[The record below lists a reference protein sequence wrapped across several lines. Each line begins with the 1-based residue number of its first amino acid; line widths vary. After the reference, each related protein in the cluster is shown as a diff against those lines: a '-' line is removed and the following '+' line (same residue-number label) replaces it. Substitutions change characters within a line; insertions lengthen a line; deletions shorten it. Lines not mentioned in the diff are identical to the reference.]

1 MVVSKE
7 RETEKEKK
15 RERERERE
23 REKRLSESE
32 RGTLGLIY
40 CRRRRRT
47 YIRLVVYSPSSNHH
61 DSLSRQKSISFS
73 KE

>member
-15 RERERERE
+15 KRERE
-23 REKRLSESE
+23 REKRLSEIE

-47 YIRLVVYSPSSNHH
+47 YICLVVYSPSSNHH